1 MRINWDY
8 IIGILLVSLVVFLYG
23 FSNLKNRTQKVADI
37 SIEFEQG
44 DNLFMDCQMV
54 NKLLIQNGGTVKN
67 LTKSVIDLHNLEA
80 KIQSHP
86 MVESASVFLTVDGFL
101 KAKIRQRTPIARVV
115 VNNESYYI
123 DRQAKSMPLSENFSA
138 RVLLISGYVKEQNNA
153 EIQQLVTAI
162 LEDEFLKEQ
171 IIGVEIK
178 PKNEY
183 VLDTRVG
190 DQKIILGKIDNL
202 DQKFK
207 NLDSFYIKTMAD
219 STIYKY
225 DSINLKYNKQVVATN
240 KVDYGTR

>member
-1 MRINWDY
+1 MKINWDY

-44 DNLFMDCQMV
+44 DNLFMSYQMV
-54 NKLLIQNGGTVKN
+54 NKLLIQNGRTVKN

-80 KIQSHP
+80 KIRSHP

-153 EIQQLVTAI
+153 EIQQLVTTI
-162 LEDEFLKEQ
+162 LNDEFLKEQ

-190 DQKIILGKIDNL
+190 DQKIILGKIENL

-207 NLDSFYIKTMAD
+207 NLGSFYNKTMAD

-240 KVDYGTR
+240 KVDYGK

>member
-1 MRINWDY
+1 
-8 IIGILLVSLVVFLYG
+8 
-23 FSNLKNRTQKVADI
+23 
-37 SIEFEQG
+37 
-44 DNLFMDCQMV
+44 
-54 NKLLIQNGGTVKN
+54 
-67 LTKSVIDLHNLEA
+67 
-80 KIQSHP
+80 

-138 RVLLISGYVKEQNNA
+138 RVLLISGYVKEQNNV

-207 NLDSFYIKTMAD
+207 NLGSFYIKTMAD

-240 KVDYGTR
+240 KVDYGK

>member
-1 MRINWDY
+1 MKINWNY

-23 FSNLKNRTQKVADI
+23 FSNLKNSTQKVADI

-44 DNLFMDCQMV
+44 DNLFMDYQMV
-54 NKLLIQNGGTVKN
+54 NKLLIQNGRTVKN

-80 KIQSHP
+80 KIRSHP

-138 RVLLISGYVKEQNNA
+138 RVLLISGYVKEQNNV

-207 NLDSFYIKTMAD
+207 NLGSFYIKTMAD

>member
-1 MRINWDY
+1 MKINWDY

-44 DNLFMDCQMV
+44 DNLFMDYQMV

-80 KIQSHP
+80 KIRSHP

-207 NLDSFYIKTMAD
+207 NLGSFYIKTMAD

>member
-1 MRINWDY
+1 MKINWDY
-8 IIGILLVSLVVFLYG
+8 IIGILLVSLAVFLYG

-44 DNLFMDCQMV
+44 DNLFMDYQMV

-138 RVLLISGYVKEQNNA
+138 RVLLISGNVKEQNNA
-153 EIQQLVTAI
+153 QIQQLVTAI

-190 DQKIILGKIDNL
+190 DQKIILGKIENL

-207 NLDSFYIKTMAD
+207 NLGSFYVKTMAD

>member
-1 MRINWDY
+1 MKINWDY

-23 FSNLKNRTQKVADI
+23 FSNLKNRAQKVADI

-44 DNLFMDCQMV
+44 DNLFMDYQMV

-80 KIQSHP
+80 KIRSHP

-162 LEDEFLKEQ
+162 LDDEFLKEQ

-207 NLDSFYIKTMAD
+207 NLGSFYIKTMAD